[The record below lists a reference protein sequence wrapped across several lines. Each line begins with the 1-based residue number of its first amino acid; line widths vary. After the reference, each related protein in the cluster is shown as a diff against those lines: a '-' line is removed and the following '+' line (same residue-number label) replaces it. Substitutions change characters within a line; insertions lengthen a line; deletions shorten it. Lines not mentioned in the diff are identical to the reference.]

1 MARLLEADADGRD
14 ALQKYLT
21 ISGGAI
27 AALALLIAMM
37 PGAMTA
43 LWNGLFYSDIAAQ
56 KARVLENGLDW
67 LARGSTY
74 VLLVV
79 VGALLVLLLRLRG
92 VVGVGGYRGDFK
104 RAHAVRHLA
113 DQQRLSQ
120 V

>member
-79 VGALLVLLLRLRG
+79 VGAAGRALAAAKRRSGRG
-92 VVGVGGYRGDFK
+92 GVPWRF
-104 RAHAVRHLA
+104 
-113 DQQRLSQ
+113 
-120 V
+120 